1 MQRILCYQLS
11 GRVASGNGLY
21 ESRAGHGQWLTL
33 TKHRFIFIINS
44 ALYAAKV
51 RAWDRSNSRGEQPSR
66 CMGGRDLTQGGKRV
80 LVVDDEPDTRAL
92 IWDILTEEGYD
103 VHLCSGGEQALEH
116 LGRMTFDLILTD
128 IKMPGMSGLELLT
141 RIRASAPD
149 VRVILMTAYAS
160 VDSAIQAL
168 REQAFDYLVK
178 PFDLDDFRQRIASA
192 LDGGNEA
199 AVLHYMDLAIDRR
212 ARWVWV
218 AGRKINL
225 TRLEFN
231 SLAYLFDHQ
240 GEAVSGE
247 ELLREVWECDD
258 AEERTMAT
266 VKSCMSRLR
275 KKIGDDA
282 NNPRYIFNVWGV
294 GYRLG
299 E

>member
-1 MQRILCYQLS
+1 
-11 GRVASGNGLY
+11 
-21 ESRAGHGQWLTL
+21 
-33 TKHRFIFIINS
+33 
-44 ALYAAKV
+44 
-51 RAWDRSNSRGEQPSR
+51 
-66 CMGGRDLTQGGKRV
+66 MGGMDLAQSSKRV

-92 IWDILTEEGYD
+92 IWDILSEEGYD
-103 VHLCSGGEQALEH
+103 VHLCSGGEQALDH

-128 IKMPGMSGLELLT
+128 IKMPGMSGMELLT
-141 RIRASAPD
+141 RIRASAPY
-149 VRVILMTAYAS
+149 VRVVLMTAYAS

-178 PFDLDDFRQRIASA
+178 PFDLDDFRQRISCA

-199 AVLHYMDLAIDRR
+199 AVLHYLDLAIDRR

-231 SLAYLFDHQ
+231 SLAYLFEHK

-247 ELLREVWECDD
+247 ELLREVWECDEHED
-258 AEERTMAT
+258 RTVAT
-266 VKSCMSRLR
+266 VKSCISRLR
-275 KKIGDDA
+275 KKIGDEA
-282 NNPRYIFNVWGV
+282 NRPRYIFNVWGV
-294 GYRLG
+294 GYRFG